1 MCKKSI
7 SFKNILLYNQKGI
20 PTFARTTLARR
31 LFRADISA
39 HSLSAPDICA
49 PTLARKRLSNII
61 THKNIFF
68 LYNYIILNYNNN
80 NIKYLVIYNKL
91 IKHNIIKYK
100 FCFNQGCSGGGGGGV
115 SIFHRSLYSLIK
127 IIDNNY

>member
-1 MCKKSI
+1 MSI
-7 SFKNILLYNQKGI
+7 HNDCISKDGI
-20 PTFARTTLARR
+20 PTFARR

-39 HSLSAPDICA
+39 HSFSAPAICA

-61 THKNIFF
+61 THKNVFF

-80 NIKYLVIYNKL
+80 NVKYLVIYDKL
-91 IKHNIIKYK
+91 IKHKIINYK
-100 FCFNQGCSGGGGGGV
+100 FCFNQGCSGGGGV